1 MALRVW
7 QHQVRVFAKL
17 WRGVM
22 LPPFLDPV
30 IFFVALGFGLGAYVS
45 KIDGIPYRDFVA
57 PGMCVSAALWAASL
71 ESTFGFFWRMDQLR
85 IHENML
91 STPIEPEDVVLGELL
106 WGGTRSTIYASAFLT
121 VIALMGYVDS
131 PWALTLPLFLFLGGL
146 AFGAVGLAYAVL
158 APKLDYFTFY
168 FTLVVNPMFFFGG
181 IVFPL
186 GGLPQWAQ
194 HVAWLLPTQHVVAIA
209 RTLTNGGSVTTV
221 LSNAAWLLVAT
232 AIVLVVP
239 LRRLRRRVV
248 A

>member
-30 IFFVALGFGLGAYVS
+30 IFFMALGFGLGAYVPN
-45 KIDGIPYRDFVA
+45 IDGIPYRDFVA

-106 WGGTRSTIYASAFLT
+106 WGGTRSAIYSTTFLI

-131 PWALTLPLFLFLGGL
+131 PWALALPPFLFVTGL

-158 APKLDYFTFY
+158 VPKLEYFTFY

-181 IVFPL
+181 IAFPL
-186 GGLPQWAQ
+186 DRLPQWAQ
-194 HVAWLLPTQHVVAIA
+194 DVAWALPTQHAVAIA
-209 RTLTNGGSVTTV
+209 RALTNGGSLTTV
-221 LSNAAWLLVAT
+221 LSNAAVLLVT
-232 AIVLVVP
+232 CTILLVIP
-239 LRRLRRRVV
+239 LRQLRRRVV
-248 A
+248 V